1 MAVIVIETFSTL
13 EAAAS
18 PGQEVMLGRTLRDSL
33 LVSVTRI
40 S

>member
-1 MAVIVIETFSTL
+1 MTVIVIEDFSTL
-13 EAAAS
+13 EAAAL

-33 LVSVTRI
+33 HVSVPRV